1 MGIKDINATV
11 KEVSPDAFV
20 KVALSDLA
28 GTAIAIDANIWMYKA
43 KSSAMKDYLGQL
55 STNPTESIPLE
66 PIVKIIIAQMY
77 GFIGK
82 ITSHE
87 ITPVWIFDGPMG
99 HPEKIKAARMRRKVE
114 RETKKANIE
123 QERQRIIEMS
133 PLERTTSVL
142 FNFKKML
149 LADVSVCQE
158 ELDAV
163 KNELIQLG
171 IPTYD
176 APWDAEIFASVL
188 SLERKVIGVWTVDT
202 DSYAAGARAVFTGFS
217 TEKSERGLCFDAV
230 FPTIIHEDLG
240 MTLEQFRDFCI
251 MLQCD
256 FNVRIPKLGPK
267 TALKLYKKY
276 NYDLDFLMESEPSY
290 DWELLNVQNCRELLA
305 GPCETSIT
313 ISELRIDP
321 CKWRETIEKKDF
333 FIEPPSI
340 YPKMIEIE
348 E

>member
-11 KEVSPDAFV
+11 REISPDAFT
-20 KVALSDLA
+20 KVPLANLSGSAL
-28 GTAIAIDANIWMYKA
+28 AIDANIWMYKF
-43 KSSAMKDYLGQL
+43 KSSAMKDYLGRI
-55 STNPTESIPLE
+55 STNPTDPIPLE
-66 PIVKIIIAQMY
+66 PIIQTIIAHLY
-77 GFIGK
+77 GFMEK
-82 ITSHE
+82 LTSFN
-87 ITPVWIFDGPMG
+87 ITPVWIFDGPLG

-114 RETKKANIE
+114 REVKKANIE
-123 QERQRIIEMS
+123 QERLRIIELS

-142 FNFKKML
+142 VNFKKML
-149 LADVSVCQE
+149 LADVSVNQE

-163 KNELIQLG
+163 KDELMQLG
-171 IPTYD
+171 VPCYD

-188 SLERKVIGVWTVDT
+188 SLERKVVGVWTVDT

-217 TEKSERGLCFDAV
+217 TEKSELGPCFDAV
-230 FPTIIHEDLG
+230 FPVIIHEDMG

-251 MLQCD
+251 ILQCD

-276 NYDLDFLMESEPSY
+276 NYDLDLLMESEPLY
-290 DWELLNVQNCRELLA
+290 DWDLLNVQNCRELLA
-305 GPCETSIT
+305 GPCETSVK
-313 ISELRIDP
+313 ISDLKIDR
-321 CKWRETIEKKDF
+321 CKWREHLEKKEL

-340 YPKMIEIE
+340 DPELVEIE